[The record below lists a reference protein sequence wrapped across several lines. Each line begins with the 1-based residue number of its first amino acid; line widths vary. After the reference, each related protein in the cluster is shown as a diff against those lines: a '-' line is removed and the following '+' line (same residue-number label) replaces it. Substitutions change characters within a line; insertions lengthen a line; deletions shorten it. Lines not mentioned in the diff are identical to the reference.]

1 MKPQSRGLPAWVWG
15 FFVLLVALGGTA
27 ISRQAGWLD
36 APTPSPISTE
46 EQVARVVVAK
56 LVYVMDEKSGLC
68 FGWHQ
73 GAVNFLVNVP
83 CNSKP
88 FEGVQK

>member
-1 MKPQSRGLPAWVWG
+1 MTPHQAWVWP
-15 FFVLLVALGGTA
+15 VLVLVFALGGTA

-46 EQVARVVVAK
+46 EQTARAVVAK
-56 LVYVMDEKSGLC
+56 LVYVRDEKSGLC

-88 FEGVQK
+88 FEVVPE